1 MILLCGTGR
10 SGTSAVARLL
20 HEAGIAVGHD
30 LIPADE
36 HNAEGYYEERQLVAV
51 NEAILAAAGLHDWF
65 ATISREGIL
74 DVAHGF
80 AAEMIELAR
89 DATPAWKDPRF
100 CWTLE
105 AWLEVLPERPR
116 VIVCLRS
123 PAEVVASTMRYYGL
137 TGDDARRAGEHVWR
151 VQGERLLDVIEAYGL
166 DALAV
171 EYASLVA
178 EPEVAVA
185 PIARFAGRRLDPGFI
200 RQDLR
205 HHDEETVPELMLLY
219 GRLAALGERWRA
231 TPGGARSA

>member
-1 MILLCGTGR
+1 MILICGTGR

-20 HEAGIAVGHD
+20 HEAGISVGRD

-51 NEAILAAAGLHDWF
+51 NEAILAAAGLHEWF
-65 ATISREGIL
+65 ATAGRDQLLS
-74 DVAHGF
+74 VAHGF
-80 AAEMIELAR
+80 AAEMLELAA

-105 AWLEVLPERPR
+105 AWLEVLPARPR
-116 VIVCLRS
+116 IIVCLRS

-137 TGDDARRAGEHVWR
+137 AGDEARRAGVHVWR
-151 VQGERLLDVIEAYGL
+151 VQGERLLEVIEAYDL

-171 EYASLVA
+171 EYSSLIA
-178 EPEVAVA
+178 EPEAAVA

-205 HHDEETVPELMLLY
+205 HHRDETSTELMALY
-219 GRLAALGERWRA
+219 RRMAALGERWRV